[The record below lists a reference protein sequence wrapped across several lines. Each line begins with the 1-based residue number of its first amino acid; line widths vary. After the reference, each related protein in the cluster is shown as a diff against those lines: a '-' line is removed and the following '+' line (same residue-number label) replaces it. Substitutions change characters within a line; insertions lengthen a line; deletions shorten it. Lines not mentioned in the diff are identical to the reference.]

1 MPVRAEPPFYLS
13 FFLFTTDPQ
22 PGDPLACGR
31 LLDQVERL
39 VAQGYSG
46 FELPI
51 PPPGPGRD
59 LAAEVEAYHRLR
71 QALDDRGLTAV
82 AFTTNV
88 AATALFD
95 PTHPDPAV
103 RRSALAYL
111 RSRVAITAALR
122 GRVMMGPIVVPYGQ
136 RPTWAGETLWSDG
149 LQAALPE
156 AERRAAEVLAELAA
170 VAVDHDVR
178 LAIEPITH
186 WETAAPNTMEQLLL
200 FLERVASPQLG
211 VVIDSAHEVLDGAG
225 PEVFAQQ
232 VAALAAAGRLHY
244 VQLSAPDR
252 GRLDRCWLPWEPFL
266 AAVLPHYDGPL
277 AIEMFNALPPFQP
290 LLRLSRRKYWIEGV
304 DAPTDAPSALAM
316 AEVSLQRAR
325 REVAAALA
333 RLAAVALALL
343 LLLGGPAGA
352 LATEPWQ
359 QAPLPAVADRMQAV
373 HSVLLPNGKVLLVN
387 GSSFRTEHHVTA
399 GTATEGSA
407 IEGTGAFVEALDLA
421 HPGWSDNTGLWDPAT
436 GRLQR
441 IGSPEPMLFDP
452 SSGEAGAM
460 TANDLFCSGH
470 LQLPDGNVLFA
481 GGTGSYY
488 PGGAFTGSKWLN
500 LYDWKR
506 NRWRT
511 VGRMAG
517 GRWYPTLL
525 QLASGRVAII
535 GGLDFDKPN
544 QINTSLEIFD
554 PATGGLQAMD
564 LTRVEGS
571 PFNTR
576 MVGDDA
582 YDTIDLYPRIF
593 PLADGRFLI
602 TGDEAGIEGVLVPH
616 RSRNTYFMTI
626 TEGGA
631 DGGVDGGVQ
640 VSFAPGPLRQ
650 ETNRAYG
657 TAVQVPGA
665 EDVLLIGGI
674 VGSNSISFGREG
686 RIDNRR
692 FPGVSVSRTLQRWT
706 PGAAGGQWTSTA
718 DFLPTP
724 RANLQAVILPSRQLL
739 VLNGGV
745 FPEYQPRRDPLL
757 LTPDATAAGG
767 YRLEPQP
774 EATLPRLYHNGAL
787 LLPDGR
793 VLVTGGNANRASH
806 TETGLRVDVL
816 GDPQNLFRFPTL
828 RNRAG
833 DVEPFDVDTYYDD
846 PQHYVAEGASEPFV
860 PAEIWRSEVFSPPYL
875 NGEGSRPAIRRAPDH
890 LAYGEPFTVEL
901 SGTGGASTAVLVKLG
916 SVTHSFDFG
925 QRLAPLEPDP
935 TASVTA
941 DRLALRA
948 PANPHLYPP
957 GYYMLFCLDGQG
969 VPSTAR
975 MVQLGS
981 AAGPV
986 T

>member
-1 MPVRAEPPFYLS
+1 MPTRSEPPRSEPPYYLS

-22 PGDPLACGR
+22 PGDPQARER
-31 LLDQVERL
+31 LLGQIEAL
-39 VAQGYSG
+39 VAQGYGG

-51 PPPGPGRD
+51 PPPPPGVD
-59 LAAEVEAYHRLR
+59 PEDQVEAYRQLR
-71 QALDDRGLTAV
+71 SAVDDRGLAAV

-88 AATALFD
+88 AATARFD

-103 RRSALAYL
+103 RQAALAYL
-111 RSRVAITAALR
+111 SSRVAITAALR
-122 GRVMMGPIVVPYGQ
+122 GTVMMGPIVFPYGQ
-136 RPTWAGETLWSDG
+136 RPSWGGETLWSDG
-149 LQAALPE
+149 LQAGL
-156 AERRAAEVLAELAA
+156 AEGYARAAGVLAELARRAAA
-170 VAVDHDVR
+170 VDVR

-186 WETAAPNTMEQLLL
+186 WETAAPNTLEQLLA
-200 FLERVASPQLG
+200 FLDLVPDPQLG

-225 PEVFAQQ
+225 PEVFATQ

-277 AIEMFNALPPFQP
+277 AIEMFNALPVFQP
-290 LLRLSRRKYWIEGV
+290 LLRLTRAKYWIEGV
-304 DAPTDAPSALAM
+304 DGASEAPSALAM
-316 AEVSLQRAR
+316 AEASLGQAR
-325 REVAAALA
+325 RQVAAALA
-333 RLAAVALALL
+333 RLAALALCLL
-343 LLLGGPAGA
+343 LLLGDAGPAAAAGGS
-352 LATEPWQ
+352 WQ
-359 QAPLPAVADRMQAV
+359 AAPLPPEADRMQAV

-387 GSSFRTEHHVTA
+387 GSSFRTEHD
-399 GTATEGSA
+399 
-407 IEGTGAFVEALDLA
+407 GAFDESLDLA
-421 HPGWSDNTGLWDPAT
+421 HPGWTDNSGLWDPAT
-436 GRLQR
+436 GTLQR

-452 SSGEAGAM
+452 TIGASGAM
-460 TANDLFCSGH
+460 TPNDLFCSGH

-506 NRWRT
+506 NTWRT

-535 GGLDFDKPN
+535 GGLDFDEPN
-544 QINTSLEIFD
+544 QLNTSLEIYD
-554 PATGGLQAMD
+554 PASGALQAID
-564 LTRVEGS
+564 LTTVEGS

-576 MVGDDA
+576 VVGDDV

-616 RSRNTYFMTI
+616 RSRNTYLMTI
-626 TEGGA
+626 DEGSE
-631 DGGVDGGVQ
+631 GVPASVH
-640 VSFAPGPLRQ
+640 FAAGPLRH

-686 RIDNRR
+686 RIDRAR
-692 FPGVSVSRTLQRWT
+692 FPGVSVSRTLQRWS
-706 PGAAGGQWTSTA
+706 PGPDGGQWTSTA
-718 DFLPTP
+718 DVLPTP
-724 RANLQAVILPSRQLL
+724 RANLQAVILPTRQLL

-745 FPEYQPRRDPLL
+745 FPEYQPQREPLL
-757 LTPDATAAGG
+757 LTPDTTAPGG
-767 YRLEPQP
+767 YRVEPQP
-774 EATLPRLYHNGAL
+774 PATLPRLYHNGAL

-793 VLVTGGNANRASH
+793 VLSTGGNANRASH

-816 GDPQNLFRFPTL
+816 GDPQTLFRFPTL
-828 RNRAG
+828 RNGAG
-833 DVEPFDVDTYYDD
+833 DVEPFDVDTYYAD
-846 PQHYVAEGASEPFV
+846 PQHYVAEGGSEPFV

-875 NGEGSRPAIRRAPDH
+875 AQEGPRPAIRRAPAQ
-890 LAYGEPFTVEL
+890 LRYGERFNVEL
-901 SGTGGASTAVLVKLG
+901 NGGDSATTAVLVKLG

-935 TASVTA
+935 TAAPVA
-941 DRLALRA
+941 GRLALQA
-948 PANPHLYPP
+948 PTNPHLAPP
-957 GYYMLFCLDGQG
+957 GYYMLFCLNGQG
-969 VPSTAR
+969 VPSPAR
-975 MVQLGS
+975 MVQLGG
-981 AAGPV
+981 AGASV